1 MNTKELIIEKVKEKF
16 SESVEEISDFRDDL
30 CIAIKKDQIVN
41 LGKFLKEDPDLQF
54 IMCKDVTAI
63 DWATRKKRFTTVY
76 HIYSF
81 KLNYTLRLKSNI
93 DDDPPTIETV
103 SSVWQSANWYERE
116 TWDMYGIKFV
126 NHPDLRR
133 MYMPEG
139 FEHHPLKK
147 DFPVLGIP
155 GSLPLPNKAE

>member
-16 SESVEEISDFRDDL
+16 DESVEEISDFRDDL
-30 CIAIKKDQIVN
+30 SITIKKDQIIN

-81 KLNYTLRLKSNI
+81 KLNYQLRLKTNI
-93 DDDPPTIETV
+93 DDDPPTVETI
-103 SSVWQSANWYERE
+103 SKVWQSANWYERE
-116 TWDMYGIKFV
+116 TWDKYGIKFL

-147 DFPVLGIP
+147 DFPVLGIL
-155 GSLPLPNKAE
+155 GSLPLPNKAD

>member
-1 MNTKELIIEKVKEKF
+1 MNTKELIVEKVKEKF
-16 SESVEEISDFRDDL
+16 GESVEEISDFRDDL
-30 CIAIKKDQIVN
+30 CITIKKDQIVN

-81 KLNYTLRLKSNI
+81 RLNYTLRLKSNI

-139 FEHHPLKK
+139 FEYHPLKK

-155 GSLPLPNKAE
+155 GSLPLPNKAD

>member
-1 MNTKELIIEKVKEKF
+1 MNTKELIVEKVKEKF
-16 SESVEEISDFRDDL
+16 GESVEEISDFRDDL
-30 CIAIKKDQIVN
+30 CIAIKKDHIVN

>member
-16 SESVEEISDFRDDL
+16 NESIEEISDFRDDL
-30 CIAIKKDQIVN
+30 RITIKKDQIVN
-41 LGKFLKEDPDLQF
+41 LGRFLKENSDLQF

-63 DWATRKKRFTTVY
+63 DWATRKKIFTTVY

-103 SSVWQSANWYERE
+103 SQIWPSANWYERE
-116 TWDMYGIKFV
+116 TWDMYGIKFI

-139 FEHHPLKK
+139 FEHDPLKK
-147 DFPVLGIP
+147 DFPVLGIL
-155 GSLPLPNKAE
+155 GSLPLPNQAD